1 MKEFWIKYLPAC
13 QLVVGCLLV
22 FLTTGL
28 TPLSAAQAVPAVPEI
43 TASGISD
50 QEVPDWVARWELAR
64 CLTILKRYDEAIADY
79 RLLLQEKPD
88 LEKAQIELAQVLHW
102 HGQGAAAAELLKNV
116 DKDSLGVQERILLA
130 DIYVIQKEY
139 AKAEPLYRDVLKE
152 TPQDHQTRLK
162 LAEMLSWDKKYAASL
177 TEYEKLLKALP
188 EDIQIRRKYA
198 MVLIWDGQHEKAV
211 PELRRTLK

>member
-1 MKEFWIKYLPAC
+1 MKVFWIEHPAAC
-13 QLVVGCLLV
+13 QLLVGCLLV
-22 FLTTGL
+22 FLAAGL
-28 TPLSAAQAVPAVPEI
+28 TPLYAQSVPAVPEI

-50 QEVPDWVARWELAR
+50 EVVPDWVARWELAR

-79 RLLLQEKPD
+79 RLLLREKPN

-102 HGQGAAAAELLKNV
+102 YGQGAAAAELLK
-116 DKDSLGVQERILLA
+116 DISKDSLGPQERILLA

-139 AKAEPLYRDVLKE
+139 AKAEPLYRNVLKE
-152 TPQDHQTRLK
+152 IPQDNRTRLK

-188 EDIQIRRKYA
+188 EDIHIRRKYA

>member
-1 MKEFWIKYLPAC
+1 MKEILIKYPPVCRLF
-13 QLVVGCLLV
+13 VGCLLV
-22 FLTTGL
+22 FLAAGL
-28 TPLSAAQAVPAVPEI
+28 TPLYAAQSAPAVPEI
-43 TASGISD
+43 TASAISD
-50 QEVPDWVARWELAR
+50 EEVPDWVARWELAR

-102 HGQGAAAAELLKNV
+102 HGQGAAAAKLLKDV
-116 DKDSLGVQERILLA
+116 AKDSLGPQERLLLA
-130 DIYVIQKEY
+130 DIYMIQKEY

-152 TPQDHQTRLK
+152 NPQDHRTRLK